1 MAEKCTNTS
10 SPVERWIKPY
20 PFAPLNHFTVP
31 FSLTDG
37 TPFTNR
43 EELFFQVPGLRSNR
57 PKPPSGNRQICS
69 VAFMKCRGSYFQKGK
84 DSSIP
89 QPRNLSL
96 WELRSPT
103 IWRVSTTQP
112 TSTLPL
118 VSTTGSFTGI
128 EQKIISSIKTFR
140 KRN

>member
-10 SPVERWIKPY
+10 SPVERWINPY

-31 FSLTDG
+31 FSLTDK

-43 EELFFQVPGLRSNR
+43 EELFLQVPGLRFDR
-57 PKPPSGNRQICS
+57 LKPPSRNRQNLRLRFWS
-69 VAFMKCRGSYFQKGK
+69 RGVTSKRKRLLDPPAAEPLAVGISES
-84 DSSIP
+84 D
-89 QPRNLSL
+89 NLA
-96 WELRSPT
+96 RFHH
-103 IWRVSTTQP
+103 TTNVNP
-112 TSTLPL
+112 TSGL
-118 VSTTGSFTGI
+118 TTGPLTGI

>member
-1 MAEKCTNTS
+1 MAEKCTKTS

-43 EELFFQVPGLRSNR
+43 EELFFQVPGLRSNQ
-57 PKPPSGNRQICS
+57 PKPPSRNRQICS

-89 QPRNLSL
+89 QPQNLSL
-96 WELRSPT
+96 WNSGVRQFGAFPPHNQ
-103 IWRVSTTQP
+103 RQP
-112 TSTLPL
+112 YLWSQPPDHLPVL
-118 VSTTGSFTGI
+118 S
-128 EQKIISSIKTFR
+128 
-140 KRN
+140 KR